1 MFKDNIWREFVG
13 NIAAENMDDEIE
25 LKLNDTDSLKDLV
38 SSNKSSLKRLW

>member
-13 NIAAENMDDEIE
+13 NIATENMDDEIE